1 MSNILFVTMIPLFL
15 YFTYLPGFK
24 LPENII
30 AVPDIVEVVKDANCL
45 VFCIPHQ
52 VLFYT
57 FIHLIVP
64 S

>member
-1 MSNILFVTMIPLFL
+1 MIPLFL

-52 VLFYT
+52 VLLFLLV
-57 FIHLIVP
+57 FKV
-64 S
+64 